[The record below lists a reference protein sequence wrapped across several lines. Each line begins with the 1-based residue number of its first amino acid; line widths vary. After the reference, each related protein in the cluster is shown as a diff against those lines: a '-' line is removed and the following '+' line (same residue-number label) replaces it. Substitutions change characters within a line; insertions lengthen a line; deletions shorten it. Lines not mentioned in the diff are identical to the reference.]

1 MDQRITGNSLRLYET
16 HRRGNGADGDRKLR
30 VFENDMN
37 QRQDSK
43 DISRWIKL
51 KTEPMK
57 RVNQK
62 RRKKK
67 CQYPLSALSV
77 DRF

>member
-1 MDQRITGNSLRLYET
+1 MDQRIAGNSLRLYKT
-16 HRRGNGADGDRKLR
+16 HRRGNGVDGDRKLR
-30 VFENDMN
+30 VFENDTN

-51 KTEPMK
+51 KTEPVK

-62 RRKKK
+62 RRKKEV
-67 CQYPLSALSV
+67 PVPS
-77 DRF
+77 